1 MTPWKLKREV
11 DRVRQQIV
19 SVPYFGIDL
28 VRQYFYDR
36 EFPGNLVINQICEAV
51 GNKYVIFLSFEPS
64 GLSKSV
70 FATCQHL
77 RRSGYNVMF
86 ISNAKL
92 SASDLDGLHE
102 NVWRVVQRPNF
113 GYDFGG
119 YRDGIR
125 LLRLWNIAPDSLV
138 ILNDSIWF
146 PIDANCR
153 VLADLESKTADFQGA
168 VKFSKPTQIN
178 KYFFESY
185 FLFVRRHCFLSEA
198 FQAYWDNYKLSNIK
212 YRAVHQG
219 ERGFSKAMYSAGH
232 AHDCLFSRDLM
243 VDLIEDR
250 SASFLRTCL
259 EYGAYSDEYLA
270 LHSKSLLLAFQD
282 SDTWKQSALT
292 HIKKTIER
300 RHFHASFP
308 YASMTL
314 TNASFLKK
322 NKSPLHLCAR
332 QKYVQ
337 AVQAGHLPLPTS
349 ADMWDEIQAA
359 SRNA

>member
-1 MTPWKLKREV
+1 MSTWKLKREL

-28 VRQYFYDR
+28 IRQSLYDR
-36 EFPGNLVINQICEAV
+36 RFPGNLVIHQICESI
-51 GNKYVIFLSFEPS
+51 GNKYVIFLSFEPR

-77 RRSGYNVMF
+77 RKSGYNVLF
-86 ISNAKL
+86 ISNAEL
-92 SASDLDGLHE
+92 TASDLEGLHKH
-102 NVWRVVQRPNF
+102 VWRVVQRPNF

-146 PIDANCR
+146 PIDADCR
-153 VLADLESKTADFQGA
+153 VLADLESNAADFQGA
-168 VKFSKPTQIN
+168 VKYSKPAQAN
-178 KYFFESY
+178 NYFFESY
-185 FLFVRRHCFLSEA
+185 FLFVRRHCFLSET
-198 FQAYWDNYKLSNIK
+198 FQEYWDNYKLSNIK

-232 AHDCLFSRDLM
+232 THDYLFSRDLM
-243 VDLIEDR
+243 VDLIENQ
-250 SASFLRTCL
+250 SALFLRTCL
-259 EYGAYSDEYLA
+259 EHGAYSDEYLA
-270 LHSKSLLLAFQD
+270 SDSKSLLLAFQD
-282 SDTWKQSALT
+282 NEMWKQSALA

-308 YASMTL
+308 YASMAL

-322 NKSPLHLCAR
+322 NNSPLHLCAR
-332 QKYVQ
+332 QKYVE
-337 AVQAGHLPLPTS
+337 AVQAGHLPFPTS
-349 ADMWDEIQAA
+349 ADMWHEIQAA
-359 SRNA
+359 SKTA